1 MLVLSRRVSEGIRVG
16 DDIRIVVV
24 KVERNGV
31 RIGIEAPDH
40 VGIVRE
46 ELLHFE
52 DIGEFEGEPALA
64 GRSS

>member
-1 MLVLSRRVSEGIRVG
+1 MLVLSRKHLEGIRIG

-31 RIGIEAPDH
+31 RIGIEAPGH

-46 ELLHFE
+46 ELLVAE
-52 DIGEFEGEPALA
+52 APAEWTPAVA
-64 GRSS
+64 GACEA